1 MTHSAPRPT
10 AVSRL
15 SFHLE
20 SPAVAAT
27 GLQEWSSSRQV
38 LAGHSPYRAAPVR
51 DYAPHILPPTAQRR
65 CSASTRLAVQAA
77 QDALAGGTCPADTM
91 TAVFAS
97 SVGDP
102 EITDQLCRALAFP
115 EPMVSPTRFHNS
127 VHNVPAGYW
136 SIATGSLQPTTSLA
150 AYDGTFAAGLLAA
163 AVRSRTEGRPVM
175 LVAYDQPYPEP
186 LSRCRVLAAAFS
198 TAMILTPEQT
208 SGSLLRCRLTLA
220 GREVQFTTMET
231 PALEELRNGCPAAR
245 ALPLLARL
253 AAPAE
258 SWIALEYLSDTALVL
273 ECRPC

>member
-1 MTHSAPRPT
+1 M
-10 AVSRL
+10 L

-20 SPAVAAT
+20 APAVAAP
-27 GLQEWSSSRQV
+27 GLDGWSGGRQV
-38 LAGHSPYRAAPVR
+38 LAGHSPYRAAPVP
-51 DYAPHILPPTAQRR
+51 DYVPPILPPTAQRR
-65 CSASTRLAVQAA
+65 GSASTRLAVQAA
-77 QDALAGGTCPADTM
+77 QDSLAGGSCPADAM
-91 TAVFAS
+91 AAVFAS

-102 EITDQLCRALAFP
+102 EITDQLSRALAYP

-127 VHNVPAGYW
+127 VHNAPAGYW

-163 AVRSRTEGRPVM
+163 AVRGHTEGRPVM

-186 LSRCRVLAAAFS
+186 MSRCRVLAEVFS
-198 TAMILTPEQT
+198 TAMILTPERT
-208 SGSLLRCRLTLA
+208 SGSLLRCRLTLSD
-220 GREVQFTTMET
+220 REVQFTTMET
-231 PALEELRNGCPAAR
+231 PALEALRSGCPAAR

-258 SWIALEYLSDTALVL
+258 GGIALQYLSDTALVL